1 MKKFVIQ
8 SVINFTLDAIN
19 VGQIFADRFEYGDPR
34 IQDNMI
40 ETTASDSFDTFPGT
54 AGIEVRDNMTLTI
67 TTDPSSPSRWYKTI
81 C

>member
-40 ETTASDSFDTFPGT
+40 ETTASDS
-54 AGIEVRDNMTLTI
+54 
-67 TTDPSSPSRWYKTI
+67 S
-81 C
+81 